1 MRIGVRL
8 LRTSPVRRTLILP
21 GPPALDALWRR
32 AKIVGDG
39 DDAVSVVPL
48 PTGVVMT
55 PPATSDIELHLHAA
69 YVSAVAG
76 RERVLGAIERTQRCI
91 ARSAGSIHR
100 SRQLMDQAA
109 RLQERAARAVSI
121 RRRDASGG

>member
-1 MRIGVRL
+1 MLFGG
-8 LRTSPVRRTLILP
+8 S
-21 GPPALDALWRR
+21 G
-32 AKIVGDG
+32 KIVGDG

-48 PTGVVMT
+48 PTGAVMT
-55 PPATSDIELHLHAA
+55 PSATSDIELPLHAV

-76 RERVLGAIERTQRCI
+76 RERVLGAIERAQHCI